1 MRFQPGKTTWSQP
14 GKWWSHLATALLLCL
29 LAAASAVAQPMGS
42 YSAHFGRGLTR
53 KFDRNA
59 TDGNV
64 TVNYMTPHQDV
75 VIGKPI
81 SKLSTVRYLNIRLI
95 NVLDLED

>member
-1 MRFQPGKTTWSQP
+1 MRFQPGKTAWSQP
-14 GKWWSHLATALLLCL
+14 GYWWSHLATALLLCL
-29 LAAASAVAQPMGS
+29 LAASAIAQPMGS

-64 TVNYMTPHQDV
+64 TVNYMTPHEDV
-75 VIGKPI
+75 VLGKPI
-81 SKLSTVRYLNIRLI
+81 SELSTVRYSNIRLM
-95 NVLDLED
+95 NVLDLQD

>member
-1 MRFQPGKTTWSQP
+1 MRFQPGKTTWSLP
-14 GKWWSHLATALLLCL
+14 GNWWSHLATILLLS
-29 LAAASAVAQPMGS
+29 LAASIMGQPMGS

-64 TVNYMTPHQDV
+64 TVNYMTPHEDV
-75 VIGKPI
+75 VLGKPI
-81 SKLSTVRYLNIRLI
+81 SKYCTRISGVFASA
-95 NVLDLED
+95 